1 VFKDIMPASISG
13 KSVEAEIAAL
23 VYKKGPILKLVS
35 RYIKRQLQVVQVG
48 VDIQETAIIGA
59 AT

>member
-1 VFKDIMPASISG
+1 MPASISG

-48 VDIQETAIIGA
+48 VDIQETAIIGG